1 MRFIHNIAE
10 VGVLFRP
17 DEAMGAIGNTTGRTK
32 DGAPMPLSTLIHRAM
47 SPAPGKEKAAEQLF
61 EEIERRTI
69 IYRRADEIN
78 LPSLIRSAL
87 LMPAVS
93 RLLGIG
99 DAILPTQTPRWLRYP
114 YLRLGHLVQTAA
126 LSTEYGIQAA
136 KVSFGGI
143 QLTSAAFGVQPAELY
158 AEQMASYAMS
168 GHFDSDLG
176 ALVYHDAAIV
186 RGILRFR
193 SSAEGESFRREI
205 GQVLAV
211 GNGRGAQYVH
221 SRRPLANHPHKRSPA
236 SARQDAGANDRECP
250 SRPRAGRLGQC
261 SPVRLGY
268 ETLAREERKDSSLI
282 CVRRAESERTTR
294 VFASPEK
301 NCACAAGHRYDA
313 EAYTPPDATSNP
325 ANTQQ
330 PIRGNRHWGIVIHL
344 VKHH

>member
-1 MRFIHNIAE
+1 
-10 VGVLFRP
+10 
-17 DEAMGAIGNTTGRTK
+17 
-32 DGAPMPLSTLIHRAM
+32 MPLSTLIHRAM

-211 GNGRGAQYVH
+211 GNGRELNTSIRAGL
-221 SRRPLANHPHKRSPA
+221 SRTIPISVLQRAHDKMLALMTE
-236 SARQDAGANDRECP
+236 SARVARVQAVWGNVPQSDSVTRRWRERSEKILLDLCKARGIGKDDP
-250 SRPRAGRLGQC
+250 CICKSGEKLRLC
-261 SPVRLGY
+261 CWAPL
-268 ETLAREERKDSSLI
+268 
-282 CVRRAESERTTR
+282 RR
-294 VFASPEK
+294 
-301 NCACAAGHRYDA
+301 
-313 EAYTPPDATSNP
+313 
-325 ANTQQ
+325 
-330 PIRGNRHWGIVIHL
+330 
-344 VKHH
+344 